1 MKTLRVLLPLGL
13 LAGALGCADYDQE
26 VAAFCD
32 RNGESCD
39 NTAPVITQSSQSATE
54 VEARGLVTLSV
65 TAQDKE
71 TPSLSFS
78 WASTLGNLGEPKTT
92 GSTSEITWT
101 APVCVPSGQ
110 RADATVTVSNGIT
123 ETVSKTFTLST
134 EPCRILAVSAG
145 GSHSLALRSDGTVWA
160 WGSNSAGQLGN
171 GRKDTVP
178 VPVPGQVVGLEG
190 VIAVAAGLSHS
201 LALRE
206 DGTVWAWGNG
216 GEGQL
221 GDGSALDWDKPVQVS
236 EVTGVI
242 ALAAGDNHSMALRG
256 DGTVWAWG
264 DNEGGQLG
272 DGTDNDQAVPE
283 QVRGLPG
290 DCTALGGGLDQSLA
304 VCGDGNVWAWG
315 YNDSGELGE
324 TMSEEQYTPVQVK
337 GLTRI
342 KAVASGD
349 SHSLALSEDGSVW
362 AWGDNS
368 EKQLGDDDTEA
379 APRPT
384 PVQVQGVTGVTDV
397 AAGTSHSVALTA
409 DGTLWA
415 WGLNDNGELGDGT
428 DTSRASPA
436 RVQGLKDIEVLA
448 VGDSHAVAM
457 EGDGTVWAWG
467 SNSSGQLGNGTA
479 RLTLV
484 PVNSQLP

>member
-13 LAGALGCADYDQE
+13 LAGALGCADYGQE

-78 WASTLGNLGEPKTT
+78 WASTLGTLGEPKTT

-101 APVCVPSGQ
+101 APGCVPSGQ
-110 RADATVTVSNGIT
+110 RAEATVTVSNGVT

-160 WGSNSAGQLGN
+160 WGSNNAGQLGN

-190 VIAVAAGLSHS
+190 VVAVAAGSSHS
-201 LALRE
+201 LALCE

-216 GEGQL
+216 GAGQL
-221 GDGSALDWDKPVQVS
+221 GDGLALDSDKPVQVS
-236 EVTGVI
+236 AVTGVI

-264 DNEGGQLG
+264 SNEFGQLG
-272 DGTDNDQAVPE
+272 DGTDNNQAIPE

-290 DCTALGGGLDQSLA
+290 DCTALAGGVDQSLA
-304 VCGDGNVWAWG
+304 VCGGGNVWAWG

-324 TMSEEQYTPVQVK
+324 TVSEEQYTPVQVK

-342 KAVASGD
+342 KAVASGEY
-349 SHSLALSEDGSVW
+349 HSLALGEDGRVW

-368 EKQLGDDDTEA
+368 EKQLGDDDTEN
-379 APRPT
+379 PRPT
-384 PVQVQGVTGVTDV
+384 PSQVQGVTGGTEV
-397 AAGTSHSVALTA
+397 AAGTAHSVVRTA
-409 DGTLWA
+409 DGTIWT
-415 WGLNDNGELGDGT
+415 WGINGDGELGDGT
-428 DTSRASPA
+428 DTSRARPA
-436 RVQGLKDIEVLA
+436 QVPGLMSSVSMDVGSSHTLVLT
-448 VGDSHAVAM
+448 GN
-457 EGDGTVWAWG
+457 GIVWAWG
-467 SNSSGQLGNGTA
+467 VNGSGQLGNGTA
-479 RLTLV
+479 RQTFV
-484 PVNSQLP
+484 PVHPLLP